1 MTEAIKR
8 QLAAHGIA
16 PPNER
21 KGTATTR
28 TPTPAPT
35 EPQTRPAPLLSAQN
49 MAATGLAGVQ
59 VWKGVDGQG
68 SVLRFF
74 ELSPTDKAAL
84 LAFAAELGIH
94 PVRK

>member
-1 MTEAIKR
+1 
-8 QLAAHGIA
+8 
-16 PPNER
+16 
-21 KGTATTR
+21 
-28 TPTPAPT
+28 
-35 EPQTRPAPLLSAQN
+35 
-49 MAATGLAGVQ
+49 MAAAGLAGVQ

-94 PVRK
+94 PVRQ